1 MPPLTEPE
9 IDPVVRELL
18 YAYSVMSRSRRY
30 AGMSGVPLP
39 LSISDIHDYLKAH
52 PILIDSDEFE
62 AVIFALDDQ
71 YVSQS
76 KTFDGILIN

>member
-1 MPPLTEPE
+1 MPLLPEPE

-52 PILIDSDEFE
+52 PILIDGDEFE
-62 AVIFALDDQ
+62 AVIFALDDN
-71 YVSQS
+71 YFSR
-76 KTFDGILIN
+76 TDDFDEQNI